1 MSTRRNQ
8 SMKRKAAANRHLLDM
23 KEILSG
29 LPCHDQQP
37 LAEPE
42 YGKQVCIPKAG
53 HRIDRDKTLKFRA
66 RSEFLSVLRQRV
78 DDYFS
83 TTGRPR
89 RDCPQMYLKTMI
101 VISWFATSYAMLVF
115 VASTWWQALPLA
127 ISLGLAMAAIGFNI
141 QHDGGHRAYS
151 NFPWINRLAALTL
164 DLLGGSSYAWDRK
177 HNSIHHTYTNI
188 TGHDD
193 DINIGF
199 LGRLSPHQR
208 RLKFHR
214 LQHFYL
220 WVLYGF
226 MAIKWQLYDDF
237 RDVLSGRINEH
248 SFVRPKGWD
257 LVVFIVGKLIFFSI
271 AFVIPMLLCG
281 AWPVLIVYVVAAS
294 VQGVTLSVVFQL
306 AHCVE
311 NADFPLPEDGTGQM
325 QNAWAVHQVETTV
338 DFASKN
344 RLVAWFTGGLNFQIE
359 HHLFPRICHVNYPAI
374 SKLVENTCREF
385 GVKYAVHETFFA
397 GVASHFRWL
406 LRMGMPDAA

>member
-1 MSTRRNQ
+1 ME
-8 SMKRKAAANRHLLDM
+8 
-23 KEILSG
+23 EISSG
-29 LPCHDQQP
+29 LPCDNQQP
-37 LAEPE
+37 FPERE
-42 YGKQVCIPKAG
+42 YGEPMHVPEAARRVAANDTPTF
-53 HRIDRDKTLKFRA
+53 HA
-66 RSEFLSVLRQRV
+66 RSEFLGVLRERV

-83 TTGRPR
+83 KTGRPR
-89 RDCPQMYLKTMI
+89 RDCPQMYLKTAI
-101 VISWFATSYAMLVF
+101 ILCWFVASYAMLVF

-151 NFPWINRLAALTL
+151 NSLWINRLAALTL

-193 DINIGF
+193 DINVGS

-220 WVLYGF
+220 WVLYGL
-226 MAIKWQLYDDF
+226 MTIKWQVYDDF
-237 RDVLSGRINEH
+237 RDVLKGRIYEH
-248 SFVRPKGWD
+248 PFARPKGWD
-257 LVVFIVGKLIFFSI
+257 LIVFIVGKLVFFS
-271 AFVIPMLLCG
+271 AALVIPMLLCG
-281 AWPVLIVYVVAAS
+281 VWPVLLVYVVATS
-294 VQGVTLSVVFQL
+294 VQGVSLSVVFQL

-311 NADFPLPEDGTGQM
+311 NADFPLPEDETGRM
-325 QNAWAVHQVETTV
+325 PNAWAIHQVETTV
-338 DFASKN
+338 DFAVNS

-374 SKLVENTCREF
+374 SNLVEETCGEF

-397 GVASHFRWL
+397 GIASHFRFL
-406 LRMGMPDAA
+406 RRMGMPDAA